1 MLRFIGRWLSDFLRL
16 GLGLGIALGA
26 MQLPALAEAY
36 GAALLQVAE
45 GARRDI
51 DQRKQV
57 AGQFYNWQGPTTDT
71 AAVEALRGPEPANA
85 EGLAGS
91 VAREAQLRAAHA
103 RLQARAPLLR
113 PLDAAWDWF
122 SGGGGMETRAVLR
135 LALDTHVPQVVL
147 TLAGAIY
154 GLAGLLLG
162 LLLAQALVS
171 IGSRRRALPAP
182 RPSRSVADRRPPS
195 LRA

>member
-1 MLRFIGRWLSDFLRL
+1 MRRFLGRWLSDFLRL
-16 GLGLGIALGA
+16 GLGLGLAIGA
-26 MQLPALAEAY
+26 MQLPALAASY
-36 GAALLQVAE
+36 GTALLQVAE

-57 AGQFYNWQGPTTDT
+57 AGQFYRWDGTLTDG
-71 AAVEALRGPEPANA
+71 AAIDALRGPEPANA

-91 VAREAQLRAAHA
+91 VRREQQLREAEARLRARPA
-103 RLQARAPLLR
+103 LLR
-113 PLDAAWDWF
+113 PVQAAWDWP
-122 SGGGGMETRAVLR
+122 SGGDEVRAVLR

-147 TLAGAIY
+147 SLAGATY

-162 LLLAQALVS
+162 LLVANLLVAV
-171 IGSRRRALPAP
+171 GGRERVPPPP
-182 RPSRSVADRRPPS
+182 RPGRSVADRRTPS

>member
-1 MLRFIGRWLSDFLRL
+1 MRRFLGRWLSDFLRL
-16 GLGLGIALGA
+16 GLGLGLAIAA
-26 MQLPALAEAY
+26 MQLPALATSY

-57 AGQFYNWQGPTTDT
+57 AGQFYRWDGTLADT
-71 AAVEALRGPEPANA
+71 AAIEALRGPEPANA

-91 VAREAQLRAAHA
+91 VARERQLREAEA
-103 RLQARAPLLR
+103 RLMNRSPLLR
-113 PLDAAWDWF
+113 PLQAAWDWS
-122 SGGGGMETRAVLR
+122 SGGEEVRSVLR
-135 LALDTHVPQVVL
+135 LALATHVPQVVL
-147 TLAGAIY
+147 SLAGATY

-162 LLLAQALVS
+162 LLLAHALVS
-171 IGSRRRALPAP
+171 IGGRQRAAPAP
-182 RPSRSVADRRPPS
+182 RPGRSPTDRRPPS